1 MWAGIISGTR
11 RTFFFCFS
19 SFHFLSSIFSDVHR
33 ARAGGDEQREGWRR
47 CWTNSLLSGLAS
59 VCEWHTPCSREGQRM
74 GFKNCLFQ
82 TLPTLMRERIESASH
97 PAGSISS
104 IQDLMARCLL
114 KWANHNTQNEWRKC
128 PVEYV
133 PCCATR
139 AGLCWAGHAA
149 SRLVSSLPLK
159 FSFFRLKEWRTVII
173 LARFLYDLQYDTVH
187 WVHHWLMFNQ
197 EVKGY
202 TEQYFRGND
211 IRLI

>member
-82 TLPTLMRERIESASH
+82 TLPTLMRERIESASL

-104 IQDLMARCLL
+104 IQDLMARYLL

-149 SRLVSSLPLK
+149 SQQACVILAFEILFFQTERMENCNYFSQILVWPTIWHRALSSSLAN
-159 FSFFRLKEWRTVII
+159 V
-173 LARFLYDLQYDTVH
+173 
-187 WVHHWLMFNQ
+187 
-197 EVKGY
+197 
-202 TEQYFRGND
+202 
-211 IRLI
+211 